1 MVRLDI
7 RDVELYDVC
16 KSGSQTLHRQSW
28 KWWLKLSFD
37 SNGYGVNHHRFY
49 ILKVCFEH
57 HY

>member
-28 KWWLKLSFD
+28 KWWLKLSF
-37 SNGYGVNHHRFY
+37 
-49 ILKVCFEH
+49 
-57 HY
+57 